1 MAVGDTIL
9 LRVAEDGSVLD
20 DDNQVLVH
28 ALGDALELDPSAAEA
43 VVGLKAAEEAL
54 LAEEVDAGGRAAATP
69 ASTSAAAKSA
79 SDGSS
84 EGIEGSAALIFP
96 LEPLNLGAFIGLLFA
111 TFFTRLLWDKS
122 SF

>member
-1 MAVGDTIL
+1 VP
-9 LRVAEDGSVLD
+9 VAPL
-20 DDNQVLVH
+20 
-28 ALGDALELDPSAAEA
+28 PF
-43 VVGLKAAEEAL
+43 KASF
-54 LAEEVDAGGRAAATP
+54 

-84 EGIEGSAALIFP
+84 EGTEGSAALIFP
-96 LEPLNLGAFIGLLFA
+96 LEPLNLGALIDLLFA